1 MPMHPWLRSQ
11 ARTSVVSPSWNCSPK
26 QYLDVLRDRQ
36 TPGTLTWN
44 MGTRIEARRMP
55 ACLLRGAHDRAC
67 RHLGENDGSV
77 CVSCASNNL
86 FHENGWTMGDAIC
99 VVISTRIVWM
109 MRIALC
115 TDAPPDG
122 YTRVFVY

>member
-67 RHLGENDGSV
+67 RHLGENGRL
-77 CVSCASNNL
+77 CVR
-86 FHENGWTMGDAIC
+86 
-99 VVISTRIVWM
+99 VVRVKRIYFMSTAGRGE
-109 MRIALC
+109 MRFGLLC
-115 TDAPPDG
+115 
-122 YTRVFVY
+122 R